1 MTCPTRS
8 ISLTHTHHQNLLALF
23 LLRMADPDNEP
34 DFYAIDRLFP
44 LADGNNNNKLALG
57 NQLLG
62 GGCFGGQN
70 ALLGGLGNFQQ
81 LPPGLLAMTA
91 PSAAPRGM
99 NQGPLG
105 SGNFSLNSM
114 GNLMLPPLQQQQQ
127 QQTQAPNMNDPT
139 LLAAFL
145 QQTSQQQQLQIQQP
159 MSTQR
164 AQSSLLRFM

>member
-1 MTCPTRS
+1 
-8 ISLTHTHHQNLLALF
+8 
-23 LLRMADPDNEP
+23 MADPDNEP

-44 LADGNNNNKLALG
+44 LADGNNNKLASG

-105 SGNFSLNSM
+105 SGNFNLNPM
-114 GNLMLPPLQQQQQ
+114 VNLMLQQQQQ
-127 QQTQAPNMNDPT
+127 QPQAPNMNDPT
-139 LLAAFL
+139 LLAALL
-145 QQTSQQQQLQIQQP
+145 QQTPQQQQLQIQQP

-164 AQSSLLRFM
+164 AQSSLMRFM